1 VGNNLILDRS
11 YQFAL
16 NVIALSRL
24 LCERREFVLSRQ
36 LLRAGTSVGANV
48 EEALAAQSSKDFR
61 SKLAIARKEARESR
75 YWLRLL
81 RDSSLVPPSESRPLI
96 QEAEAIIRILTAIIL
111 TSSQNNQQP

>member
-1 VGNNLILDRS
+1 MGNNLILDRS

-24 LCERREFVLSRQ
+24 LGERREFVLSRQ

-61 SKLAIARKEARESR
+61 SKLAIARRKLERAATGFGFFATRPSCPNRNHAR
-75 YWLRLL
+75 
-81 RDSSLVPPSESRPLI
+81 
-96 QEAEAIIRILTAIIL
+96 
-111 TSSQNNQQP
+111 